1 MASLGQTTAAANR
14 PTSGRAATRAG
25 AADAFGI
32 ERRLVDAKGLADGLP
47 DHLLVEASRVAQTV
61 IAGWHGRRR
70 SGQGETFW
78 QFRPFIDG
86 EPASRVDW
94 RRSARDDHLFV
105 REREWEAAHT
115 LWLTADL
122 SASMAFRSKLAPVSK
137 RDRAVVLLLAL
148 AEVAARAGERVGLLG
163 LSRPIASRTAAERLA
178 ATLSL
183 EAEAAETRPALPEP
197 TEVRRFSDVVAIGD
211 LLDPLP
217 GTIAW
222 VETLA
227 RRGVQGTLVQVLDP
241 VEETFPFGGRTEFRD
256 PETGAR
262 IVAGRAES
270 WADAYR
276 TALAA
281 HRETLSN
288 LCRRVGW
295 SLVVHHTDRPASEVM
310 IAIHARLSGGA
321 AQPGR

>member
-1 MASLGQTTAAANR
+1 MPGVASPALAR
-14 PTSGRAATRAG
+14 PVGRASAAG
-25 AADAFGI
+25 APALGVGP
-32 ERRLVDAKGLADGLP
+32 RLVDAKGLAGGLP
-47 DHLLVEASRVAQTV
+47 DLLVEASRVAQTV

-70 SGQGETFW
+70 PGQGETFW

-86 EPASRVDW
+86 EPAARVDW

-122 SASMAFRSKLAPVSK
+122 SASMVYNSKLSRTTK
-137 RDRAVVLLLAL
+137 RDRALVLLLAL
-148 AEVAARAGERVGLLG
+148 AEVAARAGERVGLIG
-163 LSRPIASRTAAERLA
+163 LSRPVASRDAAERLA
-178 ATLSL
+178 AALAVNAA
-183 EAEAAETRPALPEP
+183 EAERRAALPEP
-197 TEVRRFSDVVAIGD
+197 ADVRRFSDVVAIGD

-217 GTIAW
+217 ATVAW

-241 VEETFPFGGRTEFRD
+241 VEETFPFDGRTEFRD
-256 PETGAR
+256 PETGQR
-262 IVAGRAES
+262 VVAGRAES
-270 WADAYR
+270 WAGAYR

-281 HRETLSN
+281 HREALTA

-295 SLVVHHTDRPASEVM
+295 TLLVHHTDRPAAGVM
-310 IAIHARLSGGA
+310 LAIHARLAGGSA
-321 AQPGR
+321 RAGA

>member
-1 MASLGQTTAAANR
+1 MASLAETATA
-14 PTSGRAATRAG
+14 RARSSSAG
-25 AADAFGI
+25 AGGDFGI
-32 ERRLVDAKGLADGLP
+32 ERRLVDAKSLADGLP
-47 DHLLVEASRVAQTV
+47 DLLVEASRVAQTV

-70 SGQGETFW
+70 PGQGETFW

-86 EPASRVDW
+86 EPAQRVDW

-122 SASMAFRSKLAPVSK
+122 SASMVYRSKLATATK
-137 RDRAVVLLLAL
+137 RDRALVLLLAL

-163 LSRPIASRTAAERLA
+163 LSRPIASRNAAERLA
-178 ATLSL
+178 ATL
-183 EAEAAETRPALPEP
+183 AVEAADEASRSALPDP
-197 TEVRRFSDVVAIGD
+197 RDVRRFSDVVAIGD

-217 GTIAW
+217 ATVTW

-241 VEETFPFGGRTEFRD
+241 VEETFPFDGRTEFRD
-256 PETGAR
+256 PETGER
-262 IVAGRAES
+262 IVAGRAET
-270 WADAYR
+270 WAEAYR
-276 TALAA
+276 SALAA
-281 HRETLSN
+281 HRDALSN

-310 IAIHARLSGGA
+310 IAIHARLAGGA
-321 AQPGR
+321 VRAGT

>member
-1 MASLGQTTAAANR
+1 MASLAQSTAANR
-14 PTSGRAATRAG
+14 SSSARGAAPARAG
-25 AADAFGI
+25 GELGL

-47 DHLLVEASRVAQTV
+47 DLLVEASRVAQTV

-70 SGQGETFW
+70 AGQGETFW

-86 EPASRVDW
+86 EPAQRVDW

-122 SASMAFRSKLAPVSK
+122 SASMVYRSKLSQTTK
-137 RDRAVVLLLAL
+137 RDRALVLLLAL

-163 LSRPIASRTAAERLA
+163 LSRPIASRNAAERLA
-178 ATLSL
+178 ATLAL
-183 EAEAAETRPALPEP
+183 EAADVEGRTALPEP
-197 TEVRRFSDVVAIGD
+197 NDVRRFSDVVAIGD

-217 GTIAW
+217 ATVAW
-222 VETLA
+222 VEMLA

-241 VEETFPFGGRTEFRD
+241 VEETFPFDGRTEFRD

-262 IVAGRAES
+262 IVAGRAET
-270 WADAYR
+270 WAEAYR

-281 HRETLSN
+281 HRDALTN

-310 IAIHARLSGGA
+310 IAIHARLAGA
-321 AQPGR
+321 AGRVGT